1 METMSISLSK
11 VTKENYE
18 AVCDLQV
25 TEEQDQYVAPNTW
38 SLVESMFNDGHETRA
53 ICLNEVPI
61 GFFMWVRET
70 EERTSIWRFMI
81 DSKHQNKGFG
91 RKAMNL
97 ALDEIRSDVQVK
109 EIEIC
114 YDPENPVAKDFY
126 SSFGFKEIGFGED
139 GDDMLAVIS
148 VKGW

>member
-61 GFFMWVRET
+61 GFFMWVKET
-70 EERTSIWRFMI
+70 EKRTSIWRFMV

-97 ALDEIRSDVQVK
+97 ALDEIRSDNQVK

-139 GDDMLAVIS
+139 GDDMLVVIS
-148 VKGW
+148 VKA